1 MSNIRSAREFCFQY
15 FFHIQLPVFESLKS
29 GLISSNST
37 DSLRSSVQEF
47 KESTNTL
54 LADKEDK
61 FVMDQIIS
69 TLKNYQ
75 EIEDIIAKNLKN
87 WKLSRLS
94 KVDHT
99 NLLLAV
105 NELCFTKYAPN
116 TVVIN
121 EAIEIS
127 KKFGAAESSSFINGV
142 LDSIAKSDA

>member
-75 EIEDIIAKNLKN
+75 EIEDIISKNLKN

-127 KKFGAAESSSFINGV
+127 KKVWRSRILFIY
-142 LDSIAKSDA
+142 